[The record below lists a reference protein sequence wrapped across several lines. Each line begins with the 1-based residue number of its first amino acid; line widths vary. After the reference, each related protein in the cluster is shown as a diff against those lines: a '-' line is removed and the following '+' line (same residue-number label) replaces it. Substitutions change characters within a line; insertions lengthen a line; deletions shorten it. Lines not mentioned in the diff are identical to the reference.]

1 MRTLVMGDIHGNW
14 KALCQCL
21 DRSGFDRSRDTL
33 IQLGDV
39 VDGYDQV
46 RECVEELLTIEHLI
60 AIRGNHDAWFLDY
73 ICYGQHPDRWR
84 QGGYNTARSYLRP
97 LDKEH
102 LVMRD
107 GNGYRTALNPGDI
120 PETHKRF
127 FNRQLLYYLD
137 DNNRCFVHGG
147 FDRRMPFAGQ
157 PPDIYLWDRSLWE
170 EALSFQAA
178 ARGEGPCGRFRC
190 VTSFAD
196 IFIGH
201 TETLCWHTD
210 QPMKGGPV
218 HNLDTGAGSRGR
230 LTIMDLATGTYW
242 QSDPAPTLYSDGY
255 HL

>member
-14 KALCQCL
+14 KALRQCL

-60 AIRGNHDAWFLDY
+60 AIRGNHDAWFSDY
-73 ICYGQHPDRWR
+73 IRHGQHRDRWR

-107 GNGYRTALNPGDI
+107 GNGYRTALNPADI

-127 FNRQLLYYLD
+127 FNSQQLYYLD
-137 DNNRCFVHGG
+137 DDNRCFVHGG
-147 FDRRMPFAGQ
+147 FDRRMPFIGQ
-157 PPDIYLWDRSLWE
+157 HPDIYLWDRSLWE
-170 EALSFQAA
+170 DALSFQAA
-178 ARGEGPCGRFRC
+178 ARGEGSCGQFRC
-190 VTSFAD
+190 VTPFTD

-201 TETLCWHTD
+201 TETLCWYTD
-210 QPMKGGPV
+210 QPMEAGPV

-230 LTIMDLATGTYW
+230 LSIMDLATGTYW
-242 QSDPAPTLYSDGY
+242 QSDPAPTLYSEGY
-255 HL
+255 RL